1 MNPEPP
7 DSQQQTCVA
16 PTESDAISV
25 DDARLR
31 ILADIQPVRQKERIW
46 LKDALG
52 RILCDGLHAP
62 VNVPPWDNSAM
73 DGYAVRSEDLPTAR
87 QRRLKIIGTAMAGS
101 PYPGAVASGQCVRIM
116 TGGVVPRG
124 CDTVIMQEQA
134 LREGDDISVGD
145 GHTPGE
151 HVRRAGED
159 LAAGQRVLRA
169 GRRITPAD
177 MGLLASLGVER
188 IDVFRRP
195 CVASFSTGDELRPV
209 GETLDEGAIY
219 DSNRYALHG
228 ALQQI
233 GIETVEI
240 GIVRDKQDA
249 LQAALVAAAERAE
262 AIITTGGVSV
272 GDADF
277 VRDSLAKLGEIHF
290 WKVGVK
296 PGRPFAF
303 GRIGNAWLF
312 GLPGNPVSTM
322 VTYYQ
327 FVQPALRRLMGE
339 EVIPPL
345 KFKVTCV
352 TALKKAPGRM
362 EFQRGVLHTN
372 ASGETVVRSTGA
384 QGSNILSSMS
394 DANCFILLPA
404 EWGDVPAGTL
414 VEVEPIAAL

>member
-1 MNPEPP
+1 MNSESP
-7 DSQQQTCVA
+7 DTHPNTCAAPVESGAITVA
-16 PTESDAISV
+16 
-25 DDARLR
+25 DARRR
-31 ILADIQPVRQKERIW
+31 IMAAIQPLSQKERIG
-46 LKDALG
+46 LKESLG
-52 RILCDGLHAP
+52 RILGDDLHAP

-73 DGYAVRSEDLPTAR
+73 DGYAVRSEDLPTTP

-101 PYPGAVASGQCVRIM
+101 PYPNTVAPGQCVRIM
-116 TGGVVPRG
+116 TGGVIPRG
-124 CDTVIMQEQA
+124 CDTVIMQEQVV
-134 LREGDDISVGD
+134 REGEAIGVAD
-145 GHTPGE
+145 GHSPGE

-159 LAAGQRVLRA
+159 LTAGQRVLRA

-177 MGLLASLGVER
+177 MGLLASLGIER
-188 IDVFRRP
+188 IDAVRRP
-195 CVASFSTGDELRPV
+195 RVAFFSTGDELRPV
-209 GETLDEGAIY
+209 GKALDEGAIY

-228 ALQQI
+228 LLRQI
-233 GIETVEI
+233 GVETVEA
-240 GIVRDKQDA
+240 GTVRDKPDV
-249 LQAALVAAAERAE
+249 LQAALVEAARE
-262 AIITTGGVSV
+262 ADAVITTGGVSV

-277 VRDSLAKLGEIHF
+277 VRDSLATLGEIHF

-303 GRIGNAWLF
+303 GRIGRAWFF

-327 FVQPALRRLMGE
+327 FALPALRRLMGE
-339 EVIPPL
+339 DVSPPL

-362 EFQRGVLHTN
+362 EFQRGFLHTN
-372 ASGETVVRSTGA
+372 ASGEAVVRSTGA
-384 QGSNILSSMS
+384 QGSNILHSMS

-414 VEVEPIAAL
+414 VEVEPFATL